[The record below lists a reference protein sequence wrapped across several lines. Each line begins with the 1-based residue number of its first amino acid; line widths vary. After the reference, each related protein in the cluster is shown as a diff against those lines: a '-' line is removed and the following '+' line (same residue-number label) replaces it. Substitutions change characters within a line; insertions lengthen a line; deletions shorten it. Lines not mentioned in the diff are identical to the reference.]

1 MSQAPP
7 AEAEARAQDR
17 ARADARAAGLRY
29 SSDAEPGIT
38 RVRRGRGFSYYGP
51 DEGLITGRLR
61 DRCEGLGIPPA
72 YQDVWIC
79 TDERGHLQATGRDGR
94 ARKTYRYHEGWRS
107 FRDERK
113 FAQLAE
119 FGDRLGRARRHN
131 EAMRAARGLKKE
143 RLLGAVFHLLDAHAL
158 RIGNEAYAEENDSYG
173 ATTLRKEHLDHG
185 HVRFTAKSGREVDV
199 ALHDRRFARLASR
212 LSDLPGQHLFQY
224 EDEDGAYRPLTS
236 GDVNDYLE
244 EAFGADVTAKAFR
257 TWAGSVAAFER
268 GAEAGAGVGDATRA
282 AAARLRNTEAVA
294 RKAYVHPA
302 VIEAVRAGS
311 LADEVSAL
319 RPKVSTRKDMT
330 RAESLFLRWL
340 AEKGR

>member
-1 MSQAPP
+1 MSQTA
-7 AEAEARAQDR
+7 ADAAAR
-17 ARADARAAGLRY
+17 ARADAKAAGLRY
-29 SSDAEPGIT
+29 SSDEEPGIT
-38 RVRRGRGFSYYGP
+38 RIKRGQGFSYYGP

-61 DRCEGLGIPPA
+61 ERCEGLAIPPA
-72 YQDVWIC
+72 YTGVWIC

-131 EAMRAARGLKKE
+131 EAMRRKRGFKKE
-143 RLLGAVFHLLDAHAL
+143 RLLGAVFHLLDTHAL
-158 RIGNEAYAEENDSYG
+158 RIGNEAYAAENDSYG
-173 ATTLRKEHLDHG
+173 ATTLRKEHFGEG

-199 ALHDRRFARLASR
+199 ALHDARFANLAKR

-224 EDEDGAYRPLTS
+224 EDEDGEPRPVTS
-236 GDVNDYLE
+236 SDVNDYLE
-244 EAFGADVTAKAFR
+244 EAFGIDVTAKAFR

-268 GAEAGAGVGDATRA
+268 GLQDDAGIGDVVA
-282 AAARLRNTEAVA
+282 AAAERLRNTEAVA

-302 VIEAVRAGS
+302 VIDAVRDGT
-311 LADEVSAL
+311 LREEVGAFRSKA
-319 RPKVSTRKDMT
+319 STRKDLT
-330 RAESLFLRWL
+330 RMETLFLRWL
-340 AEKGR
+340 EERS